1 MTSSASAPD
10 SEVPAVEVEHLVKA
24 FQDPRRGTFRAV
36 DDMSFQC
43 RRGEVFGLLG
53 PNGAGKTTTLRVLA
67 TVLAPTSGRATIDG
81 IDVVEEPLEARRR
94 LGFLTGNTGLYPRL
108 TGRETLSFFAR
119 LHGMSDAAITTR
131 IEELSRAFGMESFL
145 DGRCEKLSTG
155 QKQKI
160 SIARA
165 VVHNPPV
172 LILDEPTSGL
182 DIIGSSAMI
191 DFISARRSA
200 GTCVI
205 FSTHIL
211 SEAEELC
218 DRIAIVLR
226 GRVLDIGTLE
236 ELCSRT
242 GTTNL
247 RQAFLHYA
255 QAIETTAER
264 ATI

>member
-1 MTSSASAPD
+1 MHATNSAPSD
-10 SEVPAVEVEHLVKA
+10 GIAVEVRDLVKA
-24 FQDPRRGTFRAV
+24 FHDPRRGTFRAV
-36 DDMSFQC
+36 DGMSFEC

-67 TVLAPTSGRATIDG
+67 TILAPTSGRAFLDG
-81 IDVVEEPLEARRR
+81 IDVVAQPLEARRR

-119 LHGMSDAAITTR
+119 LHGVPEQRIAAR
-131 IEELSRAFGMESFL
+131 VDELSKTFGMESYL

-165 VVHNPPV
+165 VVHDPPV

-191 DFISARRSA
+191 DFVSARRAA

-218 DRIAIVLR
+218 DRIAIVLK
-226 GRVLDIGTLE
+226 GRVLAIGTQA
-236 ELCSRT
+236 ELCERT
-242 GTTNL
+242 GTANL

-255 QAIETTAER
+255 RSVDPEVPSVGR
-264 ATI
+264 

>member
-1 MTSSASAPD
+1 MSGAEGAAGGSI
-10 SEVPAVEVEHLVKA
+10 AVEVRDLVKA
-24 FQDPRRGTFRAV
+24 FHDPRRGTFRAV
-36 DDMSFQC
+36 DGMSFAC

-67 TVLAPTSGRATIDG
+67 TVLAPTSGQALLDG
-81 IDVVEEPLEARRR
+81 VDVVADPLEARRR

-119 LHGMSDAAITTR
+119 LHGVPEER
-131 IEELSRAFGMESFL
+131 IPARVEELSRTFGMESYL

-165 VVHNPPV
+165 VVHDPPV

-191 DFISARRSA
+191 DFVAQRRAA

-218 DRIAIVLR
+218 DRIAIVLK
-226 GRVLDIGTLE
+226 GRVLAIGTLQ
-236 ELCSRT
+236 ELCERT
-242 GTTNL
+242 GTANL

-255 QAIETTAER
+255 RSVEQVAPSAGS
-264 ATI
+264 

>member
-1 MTSSASAPD
+1 MSAAEGARSGAI
-10 SEVPAVEVEHLVKA
+10 AVEVRELVKA
-24 FQDPRRGTFRAV
+24 FHDPRRGTFRAV
-36 DDMSFQC
+36 DGMSFAC

-67 TVLAPTSGRATIDG
+67 TVLAPTSGQALLDG
-81 IDVVEEPLEARRR
+81 VDVVVDPLEARRR

-119 LHGMSDAAITTR
+119 LHGVPEER
-131 IEELSRAFGMESFL
+131 IPARVAELSKTFGMESYL

-165 VVHNPPV
+165 VVHDPPV

-191 DFISARRSA
+191 DFVAARRAA
-200 GTCVI
+200 GTCVV

-218 DRIAIVLR
+218 DRIAIVLK
-226 GRVLDIGTLE
+226 GRVLAIGTLQ
-236 ELCSRT
+236 ELCERT
-242 GTTNL
+242 GTANL

-255 QAIETTAER
+255 RSVEQVAPSAGS
-264 ATI
+264 